1 MKGLVA
7 CLLVACSSAGSPPPR
22 VPAPPTPWPVPDGWK
37 HELIAFPLGFAPS
50 LAHDGVEEIRFAPG
64 FFQPAAPG
72 YWSYA
77 FVWRL
82 DNVPAFDASTV
93 AAELTTYFRGL
104 VDAVDE
110 TDEIA
115 DRESIVVRAKP
126 EQAHLALAAHVIDAF
141 ASKLPVELVG
151 TASQIVCPRGAL
163 WVFSFAPERSALTAE
178 VAALA
183 ARAACDQPTVPN
195 APRP

>member
-1 MKGLVA
+1 VKGLVA
-7 CLLVACSSAGSPPPR
+7 CLLVACSSAGSSRPR
-22 VPAPPTPWPVPDGWK
+22 EPAPPTPWPVPDGWK

-50 LAHDGVEEIRFAPG
+50 LAHAGVEEIRFAPG

-82 DNVPAFDASTV
+82 DDVAAFDGTTV

-110 TDEIA
+110 NHEIA
-115 DRESIVVRAKP
+115 DRESIVVRAAS
-126 EQAHLALAAHVIDAF
+126 EQAHLALTAHVIDPF
-141 ASKLPVELVG
+141 TSKQPVELVG
-151 TASQIVCPRGAL
+151 TASQIACPRGVL
-163 WVFSFAPERSALTAE
+163 WVFTFAPERSALKAE